1 MNRKIIVLS
10 LILLL
15 TGNLIGQD
23 FSVYEKLVDQG
34 KIEEV
39 YDSFQILEEQYP
51 NHPFIIYLK
60 ASQEED
66 GELAYEMFS
75 SIVKK
80 YPDTYSGEHASLKVA
95 EYLYSKGLYT
105 QTSEQLKVFP
115 GKYPE
120 SKNSE
125 QVFHLLK
132 KSFSAIGE
140 EDSISYYEGK
150 FIETFPQA
158 NFFEYDIYSNII
170 SNNGIASSN
179 KRSKNNSQ
187 NDNNFWCIQVGA
199 FGERKNAD
207 VIANRLKTAGY
218 QVDVVEKMD
227 RINLYLVQ
235 VLKYDS
241 IEEAI
246 DVGEE
251 LQEQF
256 GLEFRVVQRH

>member
-1 MNRKIIVLS
+1 MTRFTIVLFIIPM
-10 LILLL
+10 LI
-15 TGNLIGQD
+15 GSLIGQD
-23 FSVYEKLVDQG
+23 FSVYYKLVDEG

-39 YDSFQILEEQYP
+39 YNSLQILEEQYP
-51 NHPFIIYLK
+51 NHPFITYLK
-60 ASQEED
+60 ASQEEN
-66 GELAYEMFS
+66 GELAYGMFS

-80 YPDTYSGEHASLKVA
+80 HPNTYSGELASIKVA

-105 QTSEQLKVFP
+105 QTSEQLKIFP
-115 GKYPE
+115 QEYPD

-140 EDSISYYEGK
+140 EDSISYYEEK
-150 FIETFPQA
+150 FVKAFPQA
-158 NFFEYDIYSNII
+158 NFTEYDIYSNII
-170 SNNGIASSN
+170 RNNEKVSS
-179 KRSKNNSQ
+179 KKNAK
-187 NDNNFWCIQVGA
+187 NDNSFWCIQVGA

-207 VIANRLKTAGY
+207 VIANRLKEAGY
-218 QVDVVEKMD
+218 QVDVVEKTD

-235 VLKYDS
+235 ILRYNS
-241 IEEAI
+241 IEDAI

-256 GLEFRVVQRH
+256 GLDFRVVQRQ